1 MNLFVAAFSVFY
13 NLEKSSRRRHP
24 SIMYNFQYSPENFP
38 RFPNVLNESEHF
50 SENINSNAETQ
61 VTEIICGGSISINS
75 NGQIS
80 SRCKVLFKSRG
91 EWEKKQH
98 FTFHTVPL
106 KNVFKT
112 YGKVQE
118 LKKLMSNSL
127 DLNIDDF
134 EIVLHGTLGLRP
146 TNYTL
151 SYNYG
156 ERDIVTGS
164 FNVYGCT
171 LRLNEANMA
180 KRLIIETALKNL
192 GLSIYL
198 CKKKQKGPLA
208 YFKNVASEICILHN
222 PIFENILSGL
232 HIPCVPTVISD
243 CFQTCLSTAT
253 KKLINKDVYG
263 LMITTQHPE
272 LGMMS
277 YKILG
282 QNDARSE
289 KLNLLLAQAK
299 YVPSETQCFLDYQ
312 KLLDTY
318 PPTTKPHIFAISFDQ
333 LVVERR
339 KVMNKYPFAFE
350 FSSGAT
356 NDDKISNYKE
366 TIFRAIEAEINPIDN
381 CRYLFVHRQLQE
393 YLHNNFTKFSLTKNV
408 PSQNPATKTNIANQN
423 INCTNDLPPSED
435 ICDLYNSKLAV

>member
-208 YFKNVASEICILHN
+208 YFKNVASE
-222 PIFENILSGL
+222 
-232 HIPCVPTVISD
+232 
-243 CFQTCLSTAT
+243 QY
-253 KKLINKDVYG
+253 K
-263 LMITTQHPE
+263 HPQ
-272 LGMMS
+272 S
-277 YKILG
+277 
-282 QNDARSE
+282 
-289 KLNLLLAQAK
+289 
-299 YVPSETQCFLDYQ
+299 
-312 KLLDTY
+312 
-318 PPTTKPHIFAISFDQ
+318 
-333 LVVERR
+333 
-339 KVMNKYPFAFE
+339 
-350 FSSGAT
+350 
-356 NDDKISNYKE
+356 
-366 TIFRAIEAEINPIDN
+366 
-381 CRYLFVHRQLQE
+381 
-393 YLHNNFTKFSLTKNV
+393 
-408 PSQNPATKTNIANQN
+408 
-423 INCTNDLPPSED
+423 
-435 ICDLYNSKLAV
+435 